1 MKTDTYMQTD
11 EWNGER
17 HNKNI
22 LYGNALTHFVF
33 EYNVRRYVNTNA
45 VSTFKTRLLL
55 LNILCLFLFKKHYC
69 LVCDFEINTNS
80 KVHFDFY

>member
-1 MKTDTYMQTD
+1 MVESLNDINAHMYMKTDTYMQTD

-55 LNILCLFLFKKHYC
+55 LNILCLFLFKKT
-69 LVCDFEINTNS
+69 LLLGV
-80 KVHFDFY
+80 